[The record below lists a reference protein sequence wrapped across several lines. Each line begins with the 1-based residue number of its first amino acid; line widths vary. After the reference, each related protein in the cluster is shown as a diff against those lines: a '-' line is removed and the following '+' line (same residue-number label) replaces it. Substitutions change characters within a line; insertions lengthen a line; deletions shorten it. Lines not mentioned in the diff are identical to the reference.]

1 MITPSLGIIC
11 LTAALLFLLVS
22 KFLALKKLRIKSTSH
37 GCNPPPVVPWND
49 PLGLIRFRQF
59 LAARREKR
67 ALPWM
72 IEVMDSA
79 GQDVN
84 TAKDKMLGH
93 SFIWTR
99 DVENARA
106 LFTSQAGDFDIDV
119 EARRIALPVIGS
131 GIFNTTG
138 EAWKESRAFLRPY
151 FAREQVSSLDLEEKH
166 FQAMLSVIGES
177 EGGWTSTFD
186 IQPLIFNFTLDVAT
200 DFLFGTSANSQTA
213 SISDESSD
221 NRFQHHWDSAATF
234 FEVRAILRRYCWLYQ
249 PKKFR
254 DHCNA
259 IQAFADKY
267 VQAAIIRKQ
276 KDVQPAKEDQKEK
289 FVVLN
294 NLVDVTTDRIRLR
307 HECLNILG
315 ASRTSTAALIQWVF
329 FFLARHPS
337 TFDKLREVILAE
349 FGEFENRDRI
359 TYESLK
365 HCRFLQCCINEVF
378 RMSPVIPIQTRIAT
392 RDTTLPKG
400 GGSGGQDPIFIPKN
414 TEIRQVYYAM
424 CMRKDIWGEDAATFR
439 PERFED
445 RKLSSEWTPFGA
457 GPRICIGRK
466 SPKGASLSLK
476 YA

>member
-1 MITPSLGIIC
+1 
-11 LTAALLFLLVS
+11 
-22 KFLALKKLRIKSTSH
+22 
-37 GCNPPPVVPWND
+37 
-49 PLGLIRFRQF
+49 
-59 LAARREKR
+59 
-67 ALPWM
+67 M
-72 IEVMDSA
+72 IEVMNSA

-84 TAKDKMLGH
+84 TVKDKMLGH
-93 SFIWTR
+93 SFLWTR

-106 LFTSQAGDFDIDV
+106 LFTSQAGDFDIDS

-131 GIFNTTG
+131 GIFNRTG

-151 FAREQVSSLDLEEKH
+151 FGREQVSNLDLEEKH
-166 FQAMLSVIGES
+166 FQAMLSVIGEH
-177 EGGWTSTFD
+177 EGGWTSSFD

-200 DFLFGTSANSQTA
+200 EFLFGTSADSQIA
-213 SISDESSD
+213 SIRDESSD
-221 NRFQHHWDSAATF
+221 NRFQFHWDGAATF

-259 IQAFADKY
+259 IHAFADKY
-267 VQAAIIRKQ
+267 IQAAIIRKQ
-276 KDVQPAKEDQKEK
+276 KDVQPAKVNQKED

-337 TFDKLREVILAE
+337 TFDKLRKVILAE
-349 FGEFENRDRI
+349 IGDFKTRDRI

-365 HCRFLQCCINEVF
+365 HCQFLQCCINETF

-400 GGSGGQDPIFIPKN
+400 GGSNGQDPIFIPKN

-457 GPRICIGRK
+457 GPRVCIGRK
-466 SPKGASLSLK
+466 SPQGASLFMHISHVYLYILK
-476 YA
+476 VIATVLM